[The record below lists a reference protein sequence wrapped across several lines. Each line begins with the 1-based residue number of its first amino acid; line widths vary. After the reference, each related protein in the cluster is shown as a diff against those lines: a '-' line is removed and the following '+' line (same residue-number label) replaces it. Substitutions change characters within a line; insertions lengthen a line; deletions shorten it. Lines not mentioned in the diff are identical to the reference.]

1 MVTVLLGKEV
11 YIFDP
16 VCIILTLCESEKNP
30 NKYKLLN
37 QRLVFKVI
45 KDLCCMIILP
55 LKEDSSKK

>member
-16 VCIILTLCESEKNP
+16 VCIILTLCESAKTP

>member
-37 QRLVFKVI
+37 RLVFKVI